1 LKLVPSITP
10 PAWIAGF
17 KVITTKCKKCNRSLA
32 LRHLSARK
40 AGIRMQD
47 AWYCSS
53 LCFTSAAE
61 QEILRLLTSGTVLV
75 NHISRMPL
83 GLILINHGLLTID
96 QLRQATSEQKE
107 AGDEIGELLVRQ
119 GLLTEKQV
127 TATRATQWGC
137 PVFAVPPHSVGVAVK
152 IPLALLQIY
161 SMIPVHY
168 VVAMNLLLVG
178 FVHRVEYGLLYAIEQ
193 MTGCKTRPCFVT
205 PSDFRVQMQL
215 REQLTE
221 PLLKEIIFERIQT
234 PAEMARILC
243 SSSLEI
249 EADVASIGKC
259 REYLWARLKSDS
271 EAVDLLFKTS

>member
-1 LKLVPSITP
+1 
-10 PAWIAGF
+10 
-17 KVITTKCKKCNRSLA
+17 
-32 LRHLSARK
+32 
-40 AGIRMQD
+40 MQD

-83 GLILINHGLLTID
+83 GLILINRGLLTID
-96 QLRQATSEQKE
+96 QLREATSEQKE
-107 AGDEIGELLVRQ
+107 GDEIGELLVRQ

-127 TATRATQWGC
+127 TATRAAQWGC
-137 PVFAVPPHSVGVAVK
+137 PVFAVPDHAAPVAIN

-161 SMIPVHY
+161 LMVPVHY
-168 VVAMNLLLVG
+168 VAATNLLLVG

-205 PSDFRVQMQL
+205 PSDFRVQMQQ
-215 REQLTE
+215 REQRQE
-221 PLLKEIIFERIQT
+221 PLFKEVIFERIQT

-243 SSSLEI
+243 SSSVEI
-249 EADVASIGKC
+249 EADEASLGKC
-259 REYLWARLKSDS
+259 KEYLWARLKSDS
-271 EAVDLLFKTS
+271 EAVDLLFKTH

>member
-1 LKLVPSITP
+1 
-10 PAWIAGF
+10 
-17 KVITTKCKKCNRSLA
+17 
-32 LRHLSARK
+32 
-40 AGIRMQD
+40 MQD

-53 LCFTSAAE
+53 MCFTVAAE
-61 QEILRLLTSGTVLV
+61 QEILRLLTSGTVLA

-83 GLILINHGLLTID
+83 GLILVNHGLLTID
-96 QLRQATSEQKE
+96 QLRKATNEQKE

-137 PVFAVPPHSVGVAVK
+137 PVFAVPAHAVRVAVN
-152 IPLALLQIY
+152 IPQTLLRIY

-168 VVAMNLLLVG
+168 VAATNLLLVG

-205 PSDFRVQMQL
+205 PSDFRLQIQ
-215 REQLTE
+215 REQLQE
-221 PLLKEIIFERIQT
+221 PLVKEMIFKEMIFERIQT
-234 PAEMARILC
+234 PAEIARILC

-249 EADVASIGKC
+249 EADEASFGKC
-259 REYLWARLKSDS
+259 EEYLWARLKSDS

>member
-1 LKLVPSITP
+1 LKLIPSITP

-32 LRHLSARK
+32 LRHLSAHK

-83 GLILINHGLLTID
+83 GLILINRGLLTID
-96 QLRQATSEQKE
+96 QLREATSEQKE
-107 AGDEIGELLVRQ
+107 GDEIGELLVRL

-137 PVFAVPPHSVGVAVK
+137 PVFAVPDHAAPVAIN

-161 SMIPVHY
+161 LMVPVHY
-168 VVAMNLLLVG
+168 VAATNLLLVG

-205 PSDFRVQMQL
+205 PSDFRVQMQQ
-215 REQLTE
+215 RQQLQE
-221 PLLKEIIFERIQT
+221 PLLKEMIFERIQT

-243 SSSLEI
+243 SSSIEI
-249 EADVASIGKC
+249 EADEASFGKC
-259 REYLWARLKSDS
+259 KEYLWARLKSDS
-271 EAVDLLFKTS
+271 EAVDLLFKTH